1 MDRPGDPAA
10 LLDDDAT
17 NGGLGLAVWG
27 FTTVVAVILG
37 FASWQY
43 APPHPEG
50 AEESR
55 VVALPASDEITGS
68 IAVAERGAG
77 GVAPARVVGGSRI
90 TPMALSPGES
100 PATSRDIDQ
109 LRAEMRDLQRRMAQ
123 MGLSGDG
130 LSRRLDRLEQRL
142 TTLASASAPAPAAT
156 AAPPS
161 EPAHEAA
168 APTAAPA
175 ATPVAAREAAPRVV
189 AAGEAA
195 ADARRLPQPR
205 PESDLPI
212 VTGSLPPKPAAP
224 GKADRQATAPAVP
237 SIETVTVKP
246 LASAAQPPAP
256 VPAPTPAP
264 HPAPHAD
271 ASPVAAPTGTIAAID
286 LGGYRSLVSLKKSW
300 SDLTERYTE
309 FGNGIEALARLRETD
324 TGMEARLVAGPYPS
338 QNDAAKACIRLRAL
352 GVTCAVTGFTGQ
364 PLAAIR

>member
-50 AEESR
+50 PEETR

-142 TTLASASAPAPAAT
+142 TTLASAAAPAPAAT
-156 AAPPS
+156 AVTPS

-168 APTAAPA
+168 AP
-175 ATPVAAREAAPRVV
+175 
-189 AAGEAA
+189 AA
-195 ADARRLPQPR
+195 A
-205 PESDLPI
+205 
-212 VTGSLPPKPAAP
+212 
-224 GKADRQATAPAVP
+224 
-237 SIETVTVKP
+237 
-246 LASAAQPPAP
+246 
-256 VPAPTPAP
+256 
-264 HPAPHAD
+264 
-271 ASPVAAPTGTIAAID
+271 
-286 LGGYRSLVSLKKSW
+286 
-300 SDLTERYTE
+300 
-309 FGNGIEALARLRETD
+309 
-324 TGMEARLVAGPYPS
+324 
-338 QNDAAKACIRLRAL
+338 
-352 GVTCAVTGFTGQ
+352 
-364 PLAAIR
+364 PLAAISVTMAFSLA

>member
-43 APPHPEG
+43 APPRPDG
-50 AEESR
+50 AEETR
-55 VVALPASDEITGS
+55 VVALPAADEITGS

-90 TPMALSPGES
+90 TPMALSPGEA

-156 AAPPS
+156 PAPPT
-161 EPAHEAA
+161 EPAHEA
-168 APTAAPA
+168 TAAPA

-189 AAGEAA
+189 ATGEVP

-224 GKADRQATAPAVP
+224 GKTDRQASAPAVP

-256 VPAPTPAP
+256 APAP
-264 HPAPHAD
+264 HPAPQAE

-338 QNDAAKACIRLRAL
+338 QSDAAKACIRLRAL